1 MNIVPTHTKPLA
13 ADYQFPFSYGG
24 GHVVVLLTTCPRHA
38 LDDLQVKAVFERV
51 ESEQGRLDI
60 LVNNAFALGAAPQL
74 KTKFWDQGVSE

>member
-1 MNIVPTHTKPLA
+1 MVA
-13 ADYQFPFSYGG
+13 
-24 GHVVVLLTTCPRHA
+24 LLTAYPCLV

-60 LVNNAFALGAAPQL
+60 LVNNAFALGTAPQL